1 MTDKTSFQNKCEL
14 ALNTLLKSHGLTLK
28 GRTEREVQERFTNQS
43 YVLITGS
50 ILDCNIW
57 IYDTQADIR
66 VGKRTKVMESDD
78 YDSEDDL
85 VAAFI
90 KEVDK
95 SIRAAAAGCAFTPEG
110 ER

>member
-1 MTDKTSFQNKCEL
+1 MTDKTLFQNKCEL

-28 GRTEREVQERFTNQS
+28 VRTEREVQERFTNQS
-43 YVLITGS
+43 YVLISGR
-50 ILDCNIW
+50 ILDCDIW

-90 KEVDK
+90 KELDK
-95 SIRAAAAGCAFTPEG
+95 SIREAAAGHAMTPEA
-110 ER
+110 

>member
-1 MTDKTSFQNKCEL
+1 MTDRTSFQNKCEL
-14 ALNTLLKSHGLTLK
+14 ALNTLLKSHGLTFR

-43 YVLITGS
+43 YVLISGR
-50 ILDCNIW
+50 ILDFDIW

-78 YDSEDDL
+78 YDSEDGL
-85 VAAFI
+85 VASFI

-95 SIRAAAAGCAFTPEG
+95 SIREAAAGHAMTPEA
-110 ER
+110 